1 MEQYTENSENKL
13 QLVNSLSE
21 SRLFRSKKMA
31 NDVNINDAADLVFC
45 HFLVLNIFNKDYD
58 FAPLASDVASRTMV
72 FRNFDYFRTNG
83 TDMYMALN
91 RLMGKDNDIGDD
103 ERDSIATQRLTLV
116 KADILRFL
124 LHYSNNR
131 SDTSFEQRYLLRYQK
146 NLNVQ
151 DGMLK
156 SVRRLV
162 GDWDNLSQNQRA
174 LVVTRLVQW
183 FRRKARLAE
192 IFPALQ
198 KLQKRGNYTVD
209 DSDDDKKKLW
219 DKPIVKAA
227 AFIGAWQAG
236 KAAGKRLGR
245 TTYTTKREY
254 GNKYADR
261 YQKQ

>member
-1 MEQYTENSENKL
+1 
-13 QLVNSLSE
+13 
-21 SRLFRSKKMA
+21 
-31 NDVNINDAADLVFC
+31 
-45 HFLVLNIFNKDYD
+45 
-58 FAPLASDVASRTMV
+58 
-72 FRNFDYFRTNG
+72 
-83 TDMYMALN
+83 MALN
-91 RLMGKDNDIGDD
+91 RLMGKDNDIGDKEKD
-103 ERDSIATQRLTLV
+103 EIFLSRMSLY

-192 IFPALQ
+192 IFPALL
-198 KLQKRGNYTVD
+198 KLQKRGNYIHK
-209 DSDDDKKKLW
+209 DSTKTSDAIKNVW

-227 AFIGAWQAG
+227 TAAAGMYGAWKAG
-236 KAAGKRLGR
+236 KALGNKLGQ
-245 TTYTTKREY
+245 TTYVTGR
-254 GNKYADR
+254 KYS
-261 YQKQ
+261 KFK

>member
-1 MEQYTENSENKL
+1 MEPYEREKL
-13 QLVNSLSE
+13 ELVNTLSE
-21 SRLFRSKKMA
+21 SRLFRTKKMA
-31 NDVNINDAADLVFC
+31 NDVNIDDAADLVFC

-58 FAPLASDVASRTMV
+58 FAPLASDIAKRTMV

-103 ERDSIATQRLTLV
+103 EKDAIFKDRLSLQ

-192 IFPALQ
+192 IFPALL
-198 KLQKRGNYTVD
+198 KLQKRGNYIHK
-209 DSDDDKKKLW
+209 DSTKTSDAIKNVW

-227 AFIGAWQAG
+227 TAAAGMYGAWKAG
-236 KAAGKRLGR
+236 KALGNKLGQ
-245 TTYTTKREY
+245 TTYVTGR
-254 GNKYADR
+254 KYS
-261 YQKQ
+261 KFK

>member
-1 MEQYTENSENKL
+1 MTELK
-13 QLVNSLSE
+13 LVNTLSE
-21 SRLFRSKKMA
+21 SRLFRTKKMA
-31 NDVNINDAADLVFC
+31 NDVNINDAADLVFV
-45 HFLVLNIFNKDYD
+45 HFLILNIFNKDYD
-58 FAPLASDVASRTMV
+58 FAPLAGDIAKRTMV
-72 FRNFDYFRTNG
+72 YRNFDYFRTNG

-103 ERDSIATQRLTLV
+103 EKDNIAKGRLSLQ

-131 SDTSFEQRYLLRYQK
+131 SDTSFEQRYLLRYQN

-183 FRRKARLAE
+183 MRRKARLAE
-192 IFPALQ
+192 IMPALL
-198 KLQKRGNYTVD
+198 KLQKRGNYIHK
-209 DSDDDKKKLW
+209 DSESAKSGIKKIW
-219 DKPIVKAA
+219 DKPIVKVAA
-227 AFIGAWQAG
+227 GVGAFVAAQSAA
-236 KAAGKRLGR
+236 KALGKRLGKSS
-245 TTYTTKREY
+245 YTTGRGKF
-254 GNKYADR
+254 GKG
-261 YQKQ
+261 YQP

>member
-1 MEQYTENSENKL
+1 MVNKV
-13 QLVNSLSE
+13 QFVNTLSE
-21 SRLFRSKKMA
+21 SRLFRTKKMA
-31 NDVNINDAADLVFC
+31 NDVNINDAADIVFV
-45 HFLVLNIFNKDYD
+45 HFLILNIFNKDYD
-58 FAPLASDVASRTMV
+58 FAPLAGDIASRTMV
-72 FRNFDYFRTNG
+72 YRNFDYFRTNG

-103 ERDSIATQRLTLV
+103 EKDDIAKGRLSLQ

-162 GDWDNLSQNQRA
+162 GDWDNLSQNQKA

-183 FRRKARLAE
+183 MRRKARLAE
-192 IFPALQ
+192 IMPALL
-198 KLQKRGNYTVD
+198 KLQKRGNYVVD
-209 DSDDDKKKLW
+209 DSGDKKKKMW
-219 DKPIVKAA
+219 NKPIVKAA
-227 AFIGAWQAG
+227 AGLGAIA
-236 KAAGKRLGR
+236 AAGAAGRALGKRMGATTYSTKRGELGR
-245 TTYTTKREY
+245 PF
-254 GNKYADR
+254 DR
-261 YQKQ
+261 K